1 MGNIKD
7 GDVVEFIAISWDE
20 PQWDFDYP
28 TVVIAP
34 CIKYSSCGESCE
46 GMIEN
51 MACDIS
57 CDIELKDEDT
67 ATEFA
72 WRGWKID
79 RLKRVIRE
87 RFNGKD
93 TWKTKVREVV
103 KQKVQFYKGDEG
115 YLEFRIL
122 ETHRA

>member
-1 MGNIKD
+1 MEKIKD
-7 GDVVEFIAISWDE
+7 GDVVEFTAISWDE

-34 CIKYSSCGESCE
+34 CFRYSSNGESCE

-51 MACDIS
+51 LAIEAS
-57 CDIELKDEDT
+57 CDIELKNEDT
-67 ATEFA
+67 VKEFE

-79 RLKRVIRE
+79 RLKRVISE
-87 RFNGKD
+87 RLKGKD
-93 TWKTKVREVV
+93 IWKTKIREVV
-103 KQKVQFYKGDEG
+103 RQKVQFFKSDEDW
-115 YLEFRIL
+115 LQFKVI

>member
-1 MGNIKD
+1 MDKIKD
-7 GDVVEFIAISWDE
+7 GAVVEFTAISWYE
-20 PQWDFDYP
+20 PQWDFDHP
-28 TVVIAP
+28 TVILSPVF
-34 CIKYSSCGESCE
+34 KYSSSGESCE

-51 MACDIS
+51 MACDIC
-57 CDIELKDEDT
+57 CDIELKDENHT
-67 ATEFA
+67 KEFD

-79 RLKRVIRE
+79 RLKRVLQE
-87 RFNGKD
+87 RFDGKD

-103 KQKVQFYKGDEG
+103 KQKVQFYKGDED